1 MKKILLLLS
10 WLLVST
16 GTFAD
21 KGIDFASKP
30 FIRAI
35 EKEDLNGVSDL
46 EELQFS
52 DDVPTEN
59 IHGKFFQTRDENRQ
73 SPVRYA
79 YVGRVNS
86 CRTGG
91 CAAPGN
97 ITGEIGYEY
106 FDYFILFDARGS
118 ILQTKVFNYQ
128 ATHGQE
134 ITARGWLKQFD
145 GYSGKND
152 LRVGHGIDAISGA
165 TISVYAITRDVK
177 EKTQMLQQ
185 WLRTSISQK

>member
-16 GTFAD
+16 GTYAD

-35 EKEDLNGVSDL
+35 EKEDLNGLSDL

-52 DDVPTEN
+52 DAVPTKN
-59 IHGKFFQTRDENRQ
+59 MHGKFFQTRNENRQ

-165 TISVYAITRDVK
+165 TISVYAITSDVK
-177 EKTQMLQQ
+177 EKTQILQHF
-185 WLRTSISQK
+185 LSSQRSQQ

>member
-1 MKKILLLLS
+1 MKRGALVFC

-16 GTFAD
+16 WTYAD
-21 KGIDFASKP
+21 DGIDYASKP
-30 FIRAI
+30 FVRAI
-35 EKEDLNGVSDL
+35 EKEHLSGMSDL
-46 EELQFS
+46 EELQLS
-52 DDVPTEN
+52 ELKKTEN
-59 IHGKFFQTRDENRQ
+59 MPGKFFQTRDKNRQ

-97 ITGEIGYEY
+97 ITGNTGYEY
-106 FDYFILFDARGS
+106 FDYFVLYDAIGN

-134 ITARGWLKQFD
+134 ITAKGWLKQFD
-145 GYSGKND
+145 GYSGKTQ
-152 LRVGHGIDAISGA
+152 LRVGQEIDAISGA
-165 TISVYAITRDVK
+165 TISVYTITLDIK
-177 EKTQMLQQ
+177 EKTQLLQQ
-185 WLRTSISQK
+185 WLTTNSS

>member
-1 MKKILLLLS
+1 MKKILFLLS

-16 GTFAD
+16 GTYAD

-35 EKEDLNGVSDL
+35 EKEDLNGLSDL

-52 DDVPTEN
+52 DAVPTEN
-59 IHGKFFQTRDENRQ
+59 MHGKFFQTRDENRQ

-145 GYSGKND
+145 GYSGKTD

-185 WLRTSISQK
+185 WLRISTSQK

>member
-1 MKKILLLLS
+1 MKKILFLLS

-16 GTFAD
+16 WTYAD
-21 KGIDFASKP
+21 DVIDYASKP
-30 FIRAI
+30 FVRAI
-35 EKEDLNGVSDL
+35 EKENLNGTSDL
-46 EELQFS
+46 EELRFPDS
-52 DDVPTEN
+52 GTIEN
-59 IHGKFFQTRDENRQ
+59 IHGKFFQTRDENHQ

-106 FDYFILFDARGS
+106 FDYFILYDASGN

-145 GYSGKND
+145 GYSGKSD
-152 LRVGHGIDAISGA
+152 LRVGHEIDAISGA
-165 TISVYAITRDVK
+165 TISVYAITQDIK
-177 EKTQMLQQ
+177 EKTQLLQQ
-185 WLRTSISQK
+185 WLTTNSS

>member
-10 WLLVST
+10 WLLVSA
-16 GTFAD
+16 GTYAD

-35 EKEDLNGVSDL
+35 EKEDLNGLSDL

-52 DDVPTEN
+52 DAVPTKN
-59 IHGKFFQTRDENRQ
+59 MHGKFFQTRNENRL

-79 YVGRVNS
+79 YIGRVNS

-106 FDYFILFDARGS
+106 FDYFILYDARGS